1 MKILALLMAQIFAI
15 NMFSFGDVNNT
26 SRYWVKSLQKHIIVL
41 KIRNV
46 FILCVKNYPREGKP
60 KHCSLMMR

>member
-1 MKILALLMAQIFAI
+1 MKILPLSMAQIFEI

-26 SRYWVKSLQKHIIVL
+26 PRYWVKSLQKHIIVL

-46 FILCVKNYPREGKP
+46 FILCVKNYPRGEKT
-60 KHCSLMMR
+60 KHCSSMMR